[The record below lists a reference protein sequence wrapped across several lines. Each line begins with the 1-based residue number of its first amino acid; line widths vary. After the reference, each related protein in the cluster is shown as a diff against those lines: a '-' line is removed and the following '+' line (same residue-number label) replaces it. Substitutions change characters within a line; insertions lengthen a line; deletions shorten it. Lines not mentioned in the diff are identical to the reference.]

1 MKYRRLNFT
10 FLYLLFALLKSKQ
23 ETNAK
28 CFISD
33 KNIRNLEI
41 FTFYLFC
48 TKKIK
53 QEMINYNESW
63 A

>member
-48 TKKIK
+48 TKKK
-53 QEMINYNESW
+53 D
-63 A
+63 